1 MMKKMLSV
9 LCAAVLGVLLI
20 TGCSQNQNQDL
31 QNQTTGAPSQ
41 EEPQTQA
48 PKPAG
53 TKEELTSV
61 LKDGKVVVS
70 IGMTKDEVEQALGKP
85 DLNVSNMSTY
95 AGLDEYYKDGAAYK
109 ITISTEDYA
118 LSNKLAAGKKIKDAQ
133 NTYGDVLERSQ
144 DMVEGAEWMGTVTY
158 DEAFAPVTTGN
169 GSNAAYV
176 VSLVCNDMKT
186 EVIDNIT
193 IEKVK

>member
-1 MMKKMLSV
+1 MKKLLSI
-9 LCAAVLGVLLI
+9 LCAAMLGVLLI
-20 TGCSQNQNQDL
+20 TGCSQNGNQDL

-41 EEPQTQA
+41 GEQETQA

-53 TKEELTSV
+53 TQEELTSV
-61 LKDGKVVVS
+61 QKDGKIVVWL
-70 IGMTKDEVEQALGKP
+70 GMTKDEVEKALGKP

-95 AGLDEYYKDGAAYK
+95 EGVDVYYKDGAAYK
-109 ITISTEDYA
+109 ITISTKDYA
-118 LSNKLAAGKKIKDAQ
+118 LSNKLAPEKKIKDAQ
-133 NTYGDVLERSQ
+133 NAYGDVLVRSQ

-176 VSLVCNDMKT
+176 VSIICNDMKT